1 MAQPQSSNSV
11 TSRNPSS
18 IDGPPCHCLRP
29 TVMLTAWTDANPG
42 RRFYKCYLHGFFDW
56 ADTEE
61 PHGWQRRSLLEAR
74 DQIRRLRK
82 DKADLYNEI
91 AELQHQLTLQ
101 ANREPVPIREE
112 DESNGTEE
120 TESDKKLCQMFVM
133 SWGGFITVTA
143 ILVYMLKN

>member
-29 TVMLTAWTDANPG
+29 TVMLTAWTDTNPG

-56 ADTEE
+56 ADAEE
-61 PHGWQRRSLLEAR
+61 PHGWQRHSLLEAR

-82 DKADLYNEI
+82 DKADLYNEF
-91 AELQHQLTLQ
+91 AELHHQLTLR
-101 ANREPVPIREE
+101 ANREP
-112 DESNGTEE
+112 
-120 TESDKKLCQMFVM
+120 SDKMLRQMFVM